1 MMKFLNIPI
10 FNLYAVQPKQS
21 RQGFYWLVIFCQK
34 CINFNLQPSRYEK
47 SFRV

>member
-21 RQGFYWLVIFCQK
+21 RQGFY
-34 CINFNLQPSRYEK
+34 
-47 SFRV
+47 